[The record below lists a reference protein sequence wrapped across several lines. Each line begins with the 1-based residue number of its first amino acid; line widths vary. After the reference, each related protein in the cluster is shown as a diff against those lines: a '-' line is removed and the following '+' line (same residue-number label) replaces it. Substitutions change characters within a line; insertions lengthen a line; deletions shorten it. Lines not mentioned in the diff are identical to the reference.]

1 MVKFVFSVVLE
12 KYPSTSFL
20 VIAPPGPEP
29 LIKDKSTPFAKANL
43 RAIGAIFIFSS
54 FKETPSTF

>member
-1 MVKFVFSVVLE
+1 MVKFVFFPFFERYS
-12 KYPSTSFL
+12 SMSFL

-43 RAIGAIFIFSS
+43 RAIGAIFIFS
-54 FKETPSTF
+54 FF